1 MPIFKYTVA
10 NKEGKKLSGTV
21 EAPDEITARTELN
34 NLGFSI
40 LLLQETK
47 EIPKTDTEFTKFVFE
62 AIDKNSKLINGS
74 IPAKT
79 EDEAIFKLHNEYD
92 LNVSSIWK
100 DGASQAEIK
109 AAKRT
114 GQTKFQSQIQ
124 TTTPLSGAVPILP
137 STTTEQ
143 SEAPKT
149 PEQEKKE
156 AFVKEKIENILKSVN
171 ALLQNFDKD
180 LGPDQK
186 VEINKKIDKLLRI
199 KHSTNLD
206 YILET
211 TNELLTFLESQE
223 KLLKETTHKEERFEF
238 QVQTQKLLNELN
250 SGEHQKGFSED
261 IIGKIGNWQK
271 AHTANAPNA
280 STGTKIINSI
290 LNPIKEFFETPTEI
304 LAIKEQIKAYNHQI
318 WEFIKLYFKE
328 PTPEYKER
336 VKNSIKTIWQ
346 ARKKAKENM
355 KTLKA
360 ELKAKKEAGKIEEHI
375 IMSFVEELNA
385 LTGWLLTFY
394 IAYYFISLYFNT
406 KYFGF
411 SEVPKGFNVYTSHI
425 FKYLLVTI
433 FLLHATTSIKIN
445 FLRNSLI
452 ADFILPP
459 IFIFSAIIALLNF

>member
-47 EIPKTDTEFTKFVFE
+47 ELPAIDTEFTKFIFE

-79 EDEAIFKLHNEYD
+79 EDEAVFKLYNEYE
-92 LNVSSIWK
+92 LNVSAIWK
-100 DGASQAEIK
+100 DGASPEETET
-109 AAKRT
+109 AKKI
-114 GQTKFQSQIQ
+114 GQTKFQNKLQ
-124 TTTPLSGAVPILP
+124 TTKTPLPFSVPILP
-137 STTTEQ
+137 T
-143 SEAPKT
+143 KT

-156 AFVKEKIENILKSVN
+156 QFVKEKIENILVSVN
-171 ALLQNFDKD
+171 KLLKNFEQD
-180 LGPDQK
+180 LNPDQK
-186 VEINKKIDKLLRI
+186 AEINKKIDKLLRI

-211 TNELLTFLESQE
+211 ANELLSFLENQE
-223 KLLKETTHKEERFEF
+223 KLLKETALKEERFEF
-238 QVQTQKLLNELN
+238 KVQTQKLLSELN
-250 SGEHQKGFSED
+250 RGEHQKSFSED
-261 IIGKIGNWQK
+261 IIGKIENWQN
-271 AHTANAPNA
+271 AHTANAPEA

-290 LNPIKEFFETPTEI
+290 LNPIKEFFTTQPEI

-328 PTPEYKER
+328 PTPEYKKR
-336 VKNSIKTIWQ
+336 VKNSIKAIWQ
-346 ARKKAKENM
+346 ARKKAKENL

-360 ELKAKKEAGKIEEHI
+360 ELKAQREAGKIEEHLV
-375 IMSFVEELNA
+375 MSFVEELNA

-406 KYFGF
+406 KYLGF
-411 SEVPKGFNVYTSHI
+411 SEVPKGFNVYTSQI

-445 FLRNSLI
+445 FLRNNLI
-452 ADFILPP
+452 ASFILPP
-459 IFIFSAIIALLNF
+459 IFIFGTIIALLNF

>member
-250 SGEHQKGFSED
+250 SGE
-261 IIGKIGNWQK
+261 
-271 AHTANAPNA
+271 
-280 STGTKIINSI
+280 
-290 LNPIKEFFETPTEI
+290 
-304 LAIKEQIKAYNHQI
+304 
-318 WEFIKLYFKE
+318 
-328 PTPEYKER
+328 
-336 VKNSIKTIWQ
+336 
-346 ARKKAKENM
+346 
-355 KTLKA
+355 
-360 ELKAKKEAGKIEEHI
+360 
-375 IMSFVEELNA
+375 
-385 LTGWLLTFY
+385 
-394 IAYYFISLYFNT
+394 
-406 KYFGF
+406 
-411 SEVPKGFNVYTSHI
+411 
-425 FKYLLVTI
+425 
-433 FLLHATTSIKIN
+433 
-445 FLRNSLI
+445 
-452 ADFILPP
+452 
-459 IFIFSAIIALLNF
+459 

>member
-47 EIPKTDTEFTKFVFE
+47 ELPTIDTEFTKFIFE

-100 DGASQAEIK
+100 DGASQTEIET
-109 AAKRT
+109 AKKT
-114 GQTKFQSQIQ
+114 GQTKFQNKLQA
-124 TTTPLSGAVPILP
+124 TTPLNGATP
-137 STTTEQ
+137 TEQ
-143 SEAPKT
+143 QETPKT

-156 AFVKEKIENILKSVN
+156 AFVKEKIENILKEVN

-180 LGPDQK
+180 LSPDQK

-211 TNELLTFLESQE
+211 ANDLLKFLETQE

-238 QVQTQKLLNELN
+238 KVQTQKLLNELN

-261 IIGKIGNWQK
+261 IIGKIENWQK
-271 AHTANAPNA
+271 AHTANTEEA

-290 LNPIKEFFETPTEI
+290 LNPIKEFFETPPAI

-346 ARKKAKENM
+346 ARKRAKENLT
-355 KTLKA
+355 TLKA

-375 IMSFVEELNA
+375 MMSFIEELNA
-385 LTGWLLTFY
+385 LTGWLLAFY
-394 IAYYFISLYFNT
+394 IAYYFVSLYFNT

-411 SEVPKGFNVYTSHI
+411 SEVPRGFNVYTSQI

-445 FLRNSLI
+445 FLRSSLI

-459 IFIFSAIIALLNF
+459 MFIFSAIIALLNF